1 MSTRT
6 ETTLAN
12 PIFGRNYYK
21 SVSDKSL
28 FVKNIDEISFDGISI
43 EKKNDLYII
52 QDRFDSVESKSVD
65 FNRQ

>member
-1 MSTRT
+1 MSSPT
-6 ETTLAN
+6 EVTIAN
-12 PIFGRNYYK
+12 STFGKNYYK
-21 SVSDKSL
+21 GVSDKSL